1 MPKNESLQPV
11 ELPMEQKWGKKP
23 TTLLKNNLSAID
35 VELIA
40 APTPNE
46 LRDYLPQF
54 LEATWAEDPNDARKL
69 SVREKDE
76 LIRNCILG
84 KSLPTALET
93 INLVFKISGI
103 SIQEATHLI
112 RYRTGSFS
120 ADCSGDKW
128 WTDRAA
134 LVPWSIENSPEFLE
148 RYKQIAKD
156 AKQLYCDMIDSKEVS
171 IMDARY
177 ILPRCLETFYFMR
190 MNLKDAIAF
199 INQRIDKQI
208 QPETDNIIAYQ
219 MACGIV
225 AKIPYCYDIF
235 DFHKPSMFYVNMAR
249 TGKAT
254 NLYFPDEDSDIFEW
268 HPDDFI
274 YQKYRHEMNG
284 TDGGS
289 WNLFKEIFEY
299 YNRLLYH
306 INIEAKKYLCVE

>member
-23 TTLLKNNLSAID
+23 TTLLKNNLRAID

-46 LRDYLPQF
+46 LRAYLPQF
-54 LEATWAEDPNDARKL
+54 LEATWAEDPDDARKL

-148 RYKQIAKD
+148 RYEQIVKD

-219 MACGIV
+219 MACEIV

-235 DFHKPSMFYVNMAR
+235 DFHKPSTFYVTMAR

-254 NLYFPDEDSDIFEW
+254 NLYFPDEDSDIFDW

-274 YQKYRHEMNG
+274 YQKQRHEMNG
-284 TDGGS
+284 TGGGNY
-289 WNLFKEIFEY
+289 NLFVEIFEY

-306 INIEAKKYLCVE
+306 VNAEAKKYLCVE

>member
-23 TTLLKNNLSAID
+23 TTLLKNNLKAID

-40 APTPNE
+40 APTPYE
-46 LRDYLPQF
+46 LRTYLPQF

-148 RYKQIAKD
+148 RYEQIAKD

-219 MACGIV
+219 MACDIV

-284 TDGGS
+284 TGGGN
-289 WNLFKEIFEY
+289 WNLFKKTFEY